1 MDKATQRQDYYNGVH
16 VKYESYITEVTKQ
29 DMMIY
34 SNFNPINVDLQLSH
48 LIAMFTVLALTA
60 VKLSL
65 ISLKQFRNSRNWALV
80 TLRLVRHNRDR
91 KCDGKI

>member
-34 SNFNPINVDLQLSH
+34 SNFNPINVDLQLRPLDCNVH
-48 LIAMFTVLALTA
+48 CVGLDGGQIELNILKTV
-60 VKLSL
+60 S
-65 ISLKQFRNSRNWALV
+65 
-80 TLRLVRHNRDR
+80 
-91 KCDGKI
+91 